1 MSSARLFQNK
11 TFQAALARNRR
22 DQELREQD
30 ERSRLASSPSSAAA
44 PPRPVTTPLAAGSAS
59 IQRRNTPQLTKESSV
74 AAPDALAARPQHSAN
89 SRPLPLATFASNPV
103 TRHPSPGDPVAKR
116 QRTHLNSPS
125 REYSA
130 SDSPVT
136 DCKPQS
142 TPSTHMRPSGSQLH
156 RAEHPCSPYPHPATP
171 LNRESVSRTAASTPL
186 QNLSP
191 PTPVRN
197 VPRAPTAST
206 WLHKSPAPHFQSP
219 VHSTQTYASR
229 GLVALKLSPPFYSM
243 KNSHTSSL
251 PPPNEPTPMCSASS
265 VQRGFPFVVSAG
277 FQNDGNTCY
286 LRYALT
292 RPLYHRSRI
301 TRRCSAALVI
311 LLGQATF
318 VTEVLSTETDMHS
331 QSFSAHTRAQ
341 LVSEYSAASDDHRSD
356 FVRDFPC
363 LAEVPTHSIRFCC
376 IPFCCTPSC

>member
-44 PPRPVTTPLAAGSAS
+44 PPRPVTTPLAAGSAL

-103 TRHPSPGDPVAKR
+103 TRDPSPGDPVAKR
-116 QRTHLNSPS
+116 QRTHFNSPS

-171 LNRESVSRTAASTPL
+171 LNRESVSKTAASTPL

-206 WLHKSPAPHFQSP
+206 WLHKSPSPHFQPP

-229 GLVALKLSPPFYSM
+229 GLVALKLSPFYSM

-292 RPLYHRSRI
+292 RPLYH
-301 TRRCSAALVI
+301 
-311 LLGQATF
+311 
-318 VTEVLSTETDMHS
+318 
-331 QSFSAHTRAQ
+331 
-341 LVSEYSAASDDHRSD
+341 
-356 FVRDFPC
+356 
-363 LAEVPTHSIRFCC
+363 
-376 IPFCCTPSC
+376 

>member
-1 MSSARLFQNK
+1 MANITQ
-11 TFQAALARNRR
+11 
-22 DQELREQD
+22 
-30 ERSRLASSPSSAAA
+30 SSAAVSYVDPWA
-44 PPRPVTTPLAAGSAS
+44 
-59 IQRRNTPQLTKESSV
+59 
-74 AAPDALAARPQHSAN
+74 
-89 SRPLPLATFASNPV
+89 LATFASNPV
-103 TRHPSPGDPVAKR
+103 TRDPSPGDPVAKR

-142 TPSTHMRPSGSQLH
+142 TPSTHMQPSGLQLH
-156 RAEHPCSPYPHPATP
+156 RAEHPCLPCPHPAPP
-171 LNRESVSRTAASTPL
+171 LNCELVSRTAASTPL
-186 QNLSP
+186 QSLSP

-197 VPRAPTAST
+197 VPRGPTAST
-206 WLHKSPAPHFQSP
+206 LLHKSSAPHFQPS
-219 VHSTQTYASR
+219 VHSTQTCASR
-229 GLVALKLSPPFYSM
+229 GLVALEPSPVYS
-243 KNSHTSSL
+243 KGKSHTSSL

-331 QSFSAHTRAQ
+331 QPFSAHTRAQ

-376 IPFCCTPSC
+376 VRFCSTPSC